1 MRRGEALRH
10 PNRSAPRPGLRFA
23 LGIQDTVCQIKL

>member
-1 MRRGEALRH
+1 MRRGGTLRH
-10 PNRSAPRPGLRFA
+10 LDRSAPRPGLRFA